1 MPYLR
6 NRAMKESYIN
16 QHDYRIFERI
26 MEFRRDKR
34 QLDMVLLR
42 AEVNGL
48 DPDVIRRH
56 IDPSY
61 GIYQR

>member
-6 NRAMKESYIN
+6 KKGNEGKYIN

-26 MEFRRDKR
+26 IEFRRDKK
-34 QLDMVLLR
+34 QLDMILIR
-42 AEVNGL
+42 AECNGL
-48 DPDVIRRH
+48 SADIIRRH

-61 GIYQR
+61 